1 MCIRDRVRVDVRP
14 HLDVHTMVI
23 SQSAFPICQKE
34 PIMCSSLAQN
44 MDKHQLATI
53 LGVDTPTIGKSKHNF
68 LLVSDII
75 LGC

>member
-1 MCIRDRVRVDVRP
+1 
-14 HLDVHTMVI
+14 
-23 SQSAFPICQKE
+23 
-34 PIMCSSLAQN
+34 MCSSLAQN

-53 LGVDTPTIGKSKHNF
+53 LGVDAPTIGKSKHNF